1 MPEPTMQDKLNEL
14 SQSELR
20 SLCIYNGLTPGGAT
34 RDILVKKLLGVRG
47 EFVWPAATAK

>member
-1 MPEPTMQDKLNEL
+1 MPEPTIQDKLNAL

-34 RDILVKKLLGVRG
+34 KDILVKKLLGVKG
-47 EFVWPAATAK
+47 ELVWPAATPK